1 LESKQLKYLKIIS
14 WIGGIYEICFGFMM
28 IFCIVPLLN
37 LLGLNI
43 ISLQY
48 PIFSHTAG
56 LLAITLGLILFCSSF
71 NVEKYLLNIMLI
83 IVLRFTIQIV
93 LIINSLIIP
102 SLTIGL
108 LTFGLIDLIFAI
120 MSIYLIKK
128 SNLTFNIFNM
138 IKKGE
143 T

>member
-1 LESKQLKYLKIIS
+1 LENTYLKYLKIIS

-28 IFCIVPLLN
+28 IFYVVPLLN

-43 ISLQY
+43 IRLQY
-48 PIFSHTAG
+48 PIFAHTAG

-71 NVEKYLLNIMLI
+71 NVEKYLLNILLI
-83 IVLRFTIQIV
+83 IVLRFTIQLV
-93 LIINSLIIP
+93 LITNSLIIP
-102 SLTIGL
+102 SMTIGL
-108 LTFGLIDLIFAI
+108 LIFGLIDLVFAI
-120 MSIYLIKK
+120 ISIFSIKK
-128 SNLTFNIFNM
+128 SNLTFNIFTM